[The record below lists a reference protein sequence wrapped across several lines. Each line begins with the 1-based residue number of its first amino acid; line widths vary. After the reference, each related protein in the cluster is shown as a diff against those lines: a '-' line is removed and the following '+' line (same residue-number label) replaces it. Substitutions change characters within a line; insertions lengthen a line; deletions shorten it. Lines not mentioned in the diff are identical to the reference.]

1 MTNFEAASELRG
13 LSSEL
18 KHIDGSIVAR
28 GHKPGAPPAPGIGG
42 RHIVDRFNGWF
53 GSHLQQI
60 SPLLGGPF
68 NNGTYLRSLLGNS
81 YVLLPALAVIL
92 SVLSLLNTRG
102 LAVPPTFSLCV
113 AMMVLGVIDAFSGLV
128 GFVVFAIGVILSGH
142 FFSTHLVTGSTGSQ
156 GMLYAFTGLFGV
168 ALLWFIAPQ
177 LAEKL
182 RPIVVIEDEV
192 GLRRFYMVAADFIVL
207 PFLTILILGS
217 MPALMPSLVGASQQ
231 GLAGVT
237 IQEHMPA
244 IKIFVALA
252 MMLRVATELFL
263 HRQFAPIETVP
274 PLPRPPLVDRSLK
287 SFSSLFALVLIWEV
301 MGWMWQ
307 APVVWVVYLLT
318 EKFGALGERFLR
330 PSSVLRFI
338 PRNLFKIFVT
348 LIFAQYAMKI
358 LNGKFVSGSDIL
370 GWLAIA
376 LAAVTAVFASLE
388 GAKRAVVTNE
398 DATSTWWSRASG
410 FVVVLLLI
418 LVSQDF
424 VHIEAKSYS
433 SPQGVSVSALNT
445 TYIADAGNNRVVRIG
460 LDGLRS
466 TVGTDLR
473 HPYSAAA
480 DPSTSK
486 EVVFIA
492 DSGHNR
498 VLRVDVRPSQS
509 IASSYRYQLRAY
521 AASSTAQRTIGHG
534 FKAPTGIAVDRQG
547 RVFVADSGHGLIATI
562 DKQGNQE
569 VFTSGL
575 QKPQAICIDPFG
587 NVWITDTGRGIVY
600 KFAATDDGSAGTR
613 TTYKSGLDNPSGVAV
628 DPANNV
634 FISNTGRNEV
644 LQFRA
649 NGDLVPVEGE
659 FAHPTALAVNSS
671 GHAYVAN
678 QRTSE
683 ISVITPLYLHEK
695 YNTAPSSNATSV
707 GLLKNGDAIVVSQK
721 KGTVEQL
728 SPHKR
733 TVLASGLI
741 HPSGL
746 VVTALDEIYVSEP
759 NSGTIYQIL
768 KSGDKKV
775 LTKGLDGITALTSD
789 GFGGMLGIQSK
800 YGNILTISRQGVS
813 TLWVGGLQNPTDI
826 TKDAFGF
833 VNVTLGGAGRKD
845 GSVIRIVAGQ
855 KPTVIQS
862 GLDHPTGI
870 TSDSLGNIFY
880 VESGA
885 HRVWEYMNALGGQIV
900 AQASEDSATPIA
912 IVSDAKGNVY
922 VMEHIPNRLVRYILT
937 AHAASM

>member
-1 MTNFEAASELRG
+1 L
-13 LSSEL
+13 
-18 KHIDGSIVAR
+18 
-28 GHKPGAPPAPGIGG
+28 
-42 RHIVDRFNGWF
+42 
-53 GSHLQQI
+53 
-60 SPLLGGPF
+60 
-68 NNGTYLRSLLGNS
+68 
-81 YVLLPALAVIL
+81 LLPVLAAVL
-92 SVLSLLNTRG
+92 AVLSLFNTHG
-102 LAVPPTFSLCV
+102 LAVPPTFALCV
-113 AMMVLGVIDAFSGLV
+113 AMMTLGVIDAFSGLV
-128 GFVVFAIGVILSGH
+128 GFVVFTIGVILSGH

-177 LAEKL
+177 LAEKM

-192 GLRRFYMVAADFIVL
+192 GLRRFYIVAADFVVL
-207 PFLTILILGS
+207 PFLAILILGS
-217 MPALMPSLVGASQQ
+217 MPALMPSLAGASQQ

-237 IQEHMPA
+237 IQQHMPA

-252 MMLRVATELFL
+252 MIVRVATELFL
-263 HRQFAPIETVP
+263 HRQFAPIDSVP
-274 PLPRPPLVDRSLK
+274 PVPRPPLVDRSLK
-287 SFSSLFALVLIWEV
+287 WFSSLFALVLIWEV

-307 APVVWVVYLLT
+307 APVVWVGYLLT
-318 EKFGALGERFLR
+318 EKFGALGERFIR
-330 PSSVLRFI
+330 PSSVLRLV

-348 LIFAQYAMKI
+348 LIFSQYAMKV

-376 LAAVTAVFASLE
+376 LAAVTALFASLE
-388 GAKRAVVTNE
+388 GARRVAETAE
-398 DATSTWWSRASG
+398 DSARNWRSRTSG

-424 VHIEAKSYS
+424 VHIPAKSYS

-445 TYIADAGNNRVVRIG
+445 TYIADAGNNRVVRSG
-460 LDGLRS
+460 LDGSRS

-473 HPYSAAA
+473 HPFSAVA

-509 IASSYRYQLRAY
+509 IAPSYRYQMRAY
-521 AASSTAQRTIGHG
+521 AASSSGQRTIGHD

-547 RVFVADSGHGLIATI
+547 RVFVADSGHGRIVTI

-569 VFTSGL
+569 VFASDL
-575 QKPQAICIDPFG
+575 QKPQAVCIDPFG
-587 NVWITDTGRGIVY
+587 NVWITDTGRGIIY
-600 KFAATDDGSAGTR
+600 KFAATDDGTAGTR
-613 TTYKSGLDNPSGVAV
+613 ATYKSGLDNPSGIAV
-628 DPANNV
+628 DAANNV

-649 NGDLVPVEGE
+649 NGDSVPVEGV

-678 QRTSE
+678 QLTSE

-695 YNTAPSSNATSV
+695 YNTTPSSNATSV
-707 GLLKNGDAIVVSQK
+707 GLLKNGDAIVVSQA

-733 TVLASGLI
+733 TILASGFI
-741 HPSGL
+741 HPSGV

-759 NSGTIYQIL
+759 KSGTIYQVL
-768 KSGDKKV
+768 KSGEKKV
-775 LTKGLDGITALTSD
+775 LLTGLDGITALASD
-789 GFGGMLGIQSK
+789 GYGGMLGVQSK

-813 TLWVGGLQNPTDI
+813 RLWVGGLQNPTDL

-833 VNVTLGGAGRKD
+833 VNVTLGGTGHKD
-845 GSVIRIVAGQ
+845 GSVIRIISGQ

-862 GLDHPTGI
+862 GLDEPTGI
-870 TSDSLGNIFY
+870 TSDSLGNTFY

-900 AQASEDSATPIA
+900 AQRSEDAGTPVG

-922 VMEHIPNRLVRYILT
+922 VMEHSPNRLVRYILT
-937 AHAASM
+937 AHAAAM

>member
-1 MTNFEAASELRG
+1 MSNFDAASELGG
-13 LSSEL
+13 LGSDL
-18 KHIDGSIVAR
+18 RDFDGSIVAR

-68 NNGTYLRSLLGNS
+68 NSGTYLRSLLGNL
-81 YVLLPALAVIL
+81 YLLLPALAVIL
-92 SVLSLLNTRG
+92 AVLSLFDTRG
-102 LAVPPTFSLCV
+102 LAVPPTFGLCV
-113 AMMVLGVIDAFSGLV
+113 AMMALGVIDAFSGLV

-156 GMLYAFTGLFGV
+156 GMLYALTGLFGV

-177 LAEKL
+177 LAEKI
-182 RPIVVIEDEV
+182 RPIVVIENEV
-192 GLRRFYMVAADFIVL
+192 GLRRFYIVAADFVVL

-217 MPALMPSLVGASQQ
+217 LPALMPSLTGASQQ

-237 IQEHMPA
+237 VQEHMPA
-244 IKIFVALA
+244 IKIIIAVA
-252 MMLRVATELFL
+252 MIVRVATELFL
-263 HRQFAPIETVP
+263 HRQFAPIATVP
-274 PLPRPPLVDRSLK
+274 PLSRPPLVDRTLK
-287 SFSSLFALVLIWEV
+287 AFTSLFAFALIWEV

-307 APVVWVVYLLT
+307 TPVVWVAYLLT

-330 PSSVLRFI
+330 PSSLLKFI

-376 LAAVTAVFASLE
+376 LAGITAVFGSLE
-388 GAKRAVVTNE
+388 GAKRAVV
-398 DATSTWWSRASG
+398 ATEVETGTWWSRASG

-418 LVSQDF
+418 VVSQDF

-445 TYIADAGNNRVVRIG
+445 TYIADAGNNRVVRVG
-460 LDGLRS
+460 LDGSRS

-473 HPYSAAA
+473 HPYSAVA

-492 DSGHNR
+492 DAGHNR
-498 VLRVDVRPSQS
+498 VLRVDIRPSQS
-509 IASSYRYQLRAY
+509 MVPSYRYQMRAY
-521 AASSTAQRTIGHG
+521 AARLTAQRTIGHG
-534 FKAPTGIAVDRQG
+534 FKTPTGIAVDRQG
-547 RVFVADSGHGLIATI
+547 RVFVADSGHGLIVTI

-600 KFAATDDGSAGTR
+600 KFAATDDGTAGTR

-628 DPANNV
+628 DAANNV
-634 FISNTGRNEV
+634 FISNTGRDEV

-649 NGDLVPVEGE
+649 NGDSVRVEGA
-659 FAHPTALAVNSS
+659 FSHPTALAVNSS

-678 QRTSE
+678 QITSD
-683 ISVITPLYLHEK
+683 ISVITPLYLRK
-695 YNTAPSSNATSV
+695 NYNTAPSSNATSV
-707 GLLKNGDAIVVSQK
+707 ALLKNGDAIVVSQR
-721 KGTVEQL
+721 KGTVERL
-728 SPHKR
+728 SSSKR
-733 TVLASGLI
+733 TTLCSGLD
-741 HPSGL
+741 HPYGL
-746 VVTALDEIYVSEP
+746 VVTSLDEIYVTEP

-768 KSGDKKV
+768 KNGDKKI
-775 LTKGLDGITALTSD
+775 LMTGLDGITALASD
-789 GFGGMLGIQSK
+789 GYGGMLGVQPK
-800 YGNILTISRQGVS
+800 FGNLLTISRQGVS
-813 TLWVGGLQNPTDI
+813 ALWVGGLQNPTGVA
-826 TKDAFGF
+826 KDAFGF
-833 VNVTLGGAGRKD
+833 VNVTLGGTGHKD
-845 GSVIRIVAGQ
+845 GSVIRIVSGQ
-855 KPTVIQS
+855 QSMVIQS
-862 GLDHPTGI
+862 GLDDPAGI
-870 TSDSLGNIFY
+870 ASDSLGNIFY

-900 AQASEDSATPIA
+900 AQGSEDRGKPIA
-912 IVSDAKGNVY
+912 IVADSKGDVY
-922 VMEHIPNRLVRYILT
+922 VLEHSPNHLVRYILT
-937 AHAASM
+937 AHSASM